1 MSLMGCVGGAADQE
15 VVGVGGGDDLQ
26 LGFSNEPGFGFKA
39 GALPLSHVAYV
50 GSVLS
55 VAAAGAVVVPRLVG
69 HGIDAQLG

>member
-1 MSLMGCVGGAADQE
+1 MGCVGGAADQE
-15 VVGVGGGDDLQ
+15 LVGVGGGDDLQ

-50 GSVLS
+50 SSVLS